1 MDQLSTTARKGPPC
15 KYQVLGLPQ
24 EDRAAL
30 DEALGRKDITGKAIE
45 KWLAGKGID
54 WRGFNVNRHRRGDCG
69 CAR

>member
-1 MDQLSTTARKGPPC
+1 M
-15 KYQVLGLPQ
+15 GLPQ